1 MQSSLRPF
9 DIAVLLYICVHP
21 GEAYGQMASILGISK
36 STAHG
41 AVVRL
46 QRSGLV
52 HADQDKRL
60 EASPR
65 AAIELLLMGECR
77 TCFRPSR
84 SPRARGV
91 PTGLAAAGPGDA
103 ELVDATIMVWPSR
116 LGTTIG
122 VGVPPLIVTAPDI
135 ALRDPAVYRLMALV
149 DAVRVGDVRE
159 REAAATALRNS
170 VIGAVRK

>member
-1 MQSSLRPF
+1 MQSSLRPS

-41 AVVRL
+41 AVLRL

-52 HADQDKRL
+52 HADDDKRL

-65 AAIELLLMGECR
+65 ATIDLLLMGVPYVFPAV
-77 TCFRPSR
+77 TVPK
-84 SPRARGV
+84 ARGV

-103 ELVDATIMVWPSR
+103 ELVDATVMVWQSR
-116 LGTTIG
+116 VGTTIG
-122 VGVPPLIVTAPDI
+122 VGVPPLIATAPDI
-135 ALRDPAVYRLMALV
+135 ALRDPAVYRLLALV
-149 DAVRVGDVRE
+149 DAVRAGDVRE
-159 REAAATALRNS
+159 RETAATALRNA
-170 VIGAVRK
+170 VIGAART